1 MKLIINGKLGGLQ
14 LPELSMGELQ
24 QKIDAAEKGKQNSFD
39 NFNDVEILMWYIH
52 EQKHADAK
60 NDRSNRTRKE
70 YENELRLFI
79 EHLLQHGHEIGVDIQ
94 YIEEGSLFKSLEP
107 RHLRRYQ
114 EWLVSNSPYTQ
125 KGKTYSPAT
134 MARKTTILK
143 SFFQYLY
150 RMKYIQTDVA
160 RGLRIA
166 TVRKDDRPDRDLGP
180 GDVVKALR
188 AFRNIEHH
196 VMFGIVLVLSTTG
209 LRNEEFCQLKVG
221 DVNNDRIR
229 GGHYLDVTGK
239 GNKKRQIPLK
249 SKVYDS
255 IRHFREARG
264 LPSLTEADP
273 TAPLF
278 TTSRGTA
285 FSPSYLISYM
295 AKEFKKI
302 EREMDGIEVKL
313 TPHVFRHA
321 FAITSRLNQVDVYD
335 IMRSLGHE
343 KLETTQIYLEKVFAR
358 EGHAINQWSNDAL
371 QGFV

>member
-1 MKLIINGKLGGLQ
+1 MELIINGNFGELQ

-24 QKIDAAEKGKQNSFD
+24 QKIDAAEKGKQNPFTD
-39 NFNDVEILMWYIH
+39 FNDVEILMWYIH

-60 NDRSNRTRKE
+60 NDRSTRTREE

-79 EHLLQHGHEIGVDIQ
+79 EHLLQYGAEIGIDIEN
-94 YIEEGSLFKSLEP
+94 IEEGSLFKSLEP

-114 EWLVSNSPYTQ
+114 EWLVSSSPYVQ
-125 KGKTYSPAT
+125 KGKVYSPAT
-134 MARKTTILK
+134 IARKTTILK
-143 SFFQYLY
+143 SFFHYLY
-150 RMKYIQTDVA
+150 RVKYIRTDVA
-160 RGLRIA
+160 SGLRMA
-166 TVRKDDRPDRDLGP
+166 TVRKDDRPNRDLGP
-180 GDVVKALR
+180 GDVVKTLR

-209 LRNEEFCQLKVG
+209 LRNEEFCKLKLG
-221 DVNNDRIR
+221 DIKSDRIL
-229 GGHYLDVTGK
+229 GGHYLVVTGK

-249 SKVYDS
+249 AKVLES
-255 IRHFREARG
+255 IRLYRQARG
-264 LPSLTEADP
+264 LPGLVEADP
-273 TAPLF
+273 AAPLF

-295 AKEFKKI
+295 TKEFKKI
-302 EREMDGIEVKL
+302 ERELEGIDVKL

-321 FAITSRLNQVDVYD
+321 FAITSRLNKADAYD

-371 QGFV
+371 EDFI